1 MMRRTF
7 AIAAVAAL
15 AALAGCGGD
24 DSGGGGGG
32 EDGGTVKLKV
42 GTLPISNAAPL
53 FLGAKK
59 GFFKEEKLEIEPVIA
74 QTGNDIITTMVS
86 GDTQFGFVGYV
97 PAISAR
103 SQDLPVKVVA
113 NSDNGAATA
122 KKEWTQILVAKDSP
136 IRDVKDLAGK
146 TIASNALKGVGEVV
160 IKASLDKQGVDPNSI
175 KLLEVPFPE
184 MPGALERGR
193 VDAIWAP
200 EPFLTQVLGTG
211 ARSIDSPL
219 VTLGKNYVNGA
230 YVTTDQYL
238 EENGDVVERFA
249 KAMNRSN
256 EYAGSHPEEVRAI
269 LGDYTEIPPEV
280 AQKILLP
287 SWPPEINRAQLEEL
301 AGYAEQYGVIKE
313 QPHLDELLWE
323 GATVAGG

>member
-1 MMRRTF
+1 MRQPL
-7 AIAAVAAL
+7 AIAAVVAVLVAL
-15 AALAGCGGD
+15 GGCGGD
-24 DSGGGGGG
+24 DAGGGG

-59 GFFKEEKLEIEPVIA
+59 GFFEEERLEIDPVIA

-97 PAISAR
+97 PALSAS
-103 SQDLPVKVVA
+103 SQGLPVKVVA

-122 KKEWTQILVAKDSP
+122 KKEWTQILVTKDSP
-136 IRDVKDLAGK
+136 IREAKDLEGK

-175 KLLEVPFPE
+175 KLIEVPFPE

-211 ARSIDSPL
+211 ARSIDAPL

-230 YVTTDQYL
+230 YVTTEEYL
-238 EENGDVVERFA
+238 GENADVVERFA
-249 KAMNRSN
+249 KAMRRSN

-269 LGDYTEIPPEV
+269 LGDYTQIPPDV

-287 SWPPEINRAQLEEL
+287 SWPPEINRTQLEEL
-301 AGYAEQYGVIKE
+301 SGYAEQYGVIKE
-313 QPHLDELLWE
+313 QPNLDELLWE
-323 GATVAGG
+323 GASATGG